1 MDKPLSPVV
10 RVLLYVLLFGA
21 IVFALLL
28 LLAGLDADRREK
40 AQYPKFTPTE
50 LSTVPAWTPSA
61 EDWGKG

>member
-40 AQYPKFTPTE
+40 AAYPKFTPTE
-50 LSTVPAWTPSA
+50 PPTIPTWMPDP
-61 EDWGKG
+61 EERGKG